1 MGINLTNFLSSK
13 SKSKRLNEFQDLD
26 HIDGVAISTI
36 SANLYN
42 NSRDD
47 LVMFYFRDGVN
58 YASVYTQSKIVS
70 ENIKWNLNQK
80 AKKIFSLIVNTRNAN
95 CFTGKQGYKSLE
107 KIAEIISQKLTQK
120 QKEDED
126 QPKKINSKEIIFGC
140 TGTIGEIFPEEK
152 IIDKIPELIEK
163 IKYTQNKYIWMKSA
177 LGIMTTDTQPKM
189 AMEECSIGGSDIKIF
204 GVAKGSGMIQPDMA
218 TTLAYIFTDADLPN
232 DVLKKLLKK
241 NISNTFN
248 AISCDS
254 DTSTND
260 MVSIFSTGKSKHPKI
275 KNANDEKIKNFDFA
289 LNKVLLNL
297 AKRVVADGEGASKFI
312 TVNIQGCKNE
322 DDAKKIAFSIANS
335 PLVDEIDSCLIDEAR
350 TPLIIS
356 GAAEDRTTQ
365 YLAIDKLIRFLKEK
379 DYEVDEKDKNVLL
392 TNDGINNI
400 EKIFSN
406 AGILKNNNFYD
417 PENLSLVHHVNQALR
432 ANHLFQKG
440 KDYIIQDDELKI
452 IDELTG
458 RILEG
463 RRFGDGLHQALEAKE
478 RIPIK
483 VENQT
488 LASITY
494 QNYFKLYDKISG
506 CTGTAVTESQEFYEI
521 YNLPVVVI
529 PTNKKMIRNDFNDQI
544 FRTETEKNDA
554 IIRKIK
560 ECHQKGQPL
569 LVFTSSINKSEI
581 YSNLLNKENIKHEV
595 LNAKNHENEAEMIP
609 WIEDKSN

>member
-1 MGINLTNFLSSK
+1 M
-13 SKSKRLNEFQDLD
+13 
-26 HIDGVAISTI
+26 
-36 SANLYN
+36 
-42 NSRDD
+42 
-47 LVMFYFRDGVN
+47 
-58 YASVYTQSKIVS
+58 
-70 ENIKWNLNQK
+70 
-80 AKKIFSLIVNTRNAN
+80 NTRNAN

-152 IIDKIPELIEK
+152 IINKIPELIEK

-189 AMEECSIGGSDIKIF
+189 AMEECSIGGSEIKIF

-312 TVNIQGCKNE
+312 SVNIQGCKNE

-335 PLVDEIDSCLIDEAR
+335 PLVKTA
-350 TPLIIS
+350 IS
-356 GAAEDRTTQ
+356 GEDANWGRVVM
-365 YLAIDKLIRFLKEK
+365 AIGK
-379 DYEVDEKDKNVLL
+379 
-392 TNDGINNI
+392 
-400 EKIFSN
+400 
-406 AGILKNNNFYD
+406 AG
-417 PENLSLVHHVNQALR
+417 VQ
-432 ANHLFQKG
+432 
-440 KDYIIQDDELKI
+440 
-452 IDELTG
+452 
-458 RILEG
+458 
-463 RRFGDGLHQALEAKE
+463 
-478 RIPIK
+478 
-483 VENQT
+483 
-488 LASITY
+488 
-494 QNYFKLYDKISG
+494 
-506 CTGTAVTESQEFYEI
+506 
-521 YNLPVVVI
+521 
-529 PTNKKMIRNDFNDQI
+529 
-544 FRTETEKNDA
+544 
-554 IIRKIK
+554 
-560 ECHQKGQPL
+560 
-569 LVFTSSINKSEI
+569 
-581 YSNLLNKENIKHEV
+581 IKHEKLSIKFGEISV
-595 LNAKNHENEAEMIP
+595 VSNGKLNSNYNEDEVSEYMKSDSIDINVDISCGSKSFKVYTMDLTKKY
-609 WIEDKSN
+609 IEINGDYRS

>member
-36 SANLYN
+36 SADLYN
-42 NSRDD
+42 SSRDD

-58 YASVYTQSKIVS
+58 YASVYTQSKIIS

-152 IIDKIPELIEK
+152 IINKIPELIEK

-248 AISCDS
+248 AISCDG

-260 MVSIFSTGKSKHPKI
+260 MVSIFSTAKSKHPKI

-335 PLVDEIDSCLIDEAR
+335 PLVKTA
-350 TPLIIS
+350 IS
-356 GAAEDRTTQ
+356 GEDANWGRVVM
-365 YLAIDKLIRFLKEK
+365 AIGK
-379 DYEVDEKDKNVLL
+379 
-392 TNDGINNI
+392 
-400 EKIFSN
+400 
-406 AGILKNNNFYD
+406 AG
-417 PENLSLVHHVNQALR
+417 VQ
-432 ANHLFQKG
+432 
-440 KDYIIQDDELKI
+440 
-452 IDELTG
+452 
-458 RILEG
+458 
-463 RRFGDGLHQALEAKE
+463 
-478 RIPIK
+478 
-483 VENQT
+483 
-488 LASITY
+488 
-494 QNYFKLYDKISG
+494 
-506 CTGTAVTESQEFYEI
+506 
-521 YNLPVVVI
+521 
-529 PTNKKMIRNDFNDQI
+529 
-544 FRTETEKNDA
+544 
-554 IIRKIK
+554 
-560 ECHQKGQPL
+560 
-569 LVFTSSINKSEI
+569 
-581 YSNLLNKENIKHEV
+581 IKHEKLSIKFGEISV
-595 LNAKNHENEAEMIP
+595 VSNGKLNSNYNEDEVSEYMKSDSIDINVDISCGSKSFKVYTMDLTKKY
-609 WIEDKSN
+609 IEINGDYRS